1 MCVYPVCA
9 RIFGCVFSAEI
20 EVHTERTPPPPS
32 AFRHVRASSVR
43 TPRAVPDV
51 LNYFNSSAR
60 ANASERIVPESTVKM
75 CVCVDRS
82 NRERWR
88 RICLRKRARASS
100 FALCRIRLQNRAHRF
115 LAKHICLFAGDR
127 RNALHIA
134 NTDTHR
140 HTHTS
145 SRSREHVH
153 LQAINQRARSAA
165 A

>member
-51 LNYFNSSAR
+51 LNYFNLSAR

-88 RICLRKRARASS
+88 RICLRKRARA
-100 FALCRIRLQNRAHRF
+100 
-115 LAKHICLFAGDR
+115 
-127 RNALHIA
+127 
-134 NTDTHR
+134 
-140 HTHTS
+140 
-145 SRSREHVH
+145 
-153 LQAINQRARSAA
+153 RARSRCAGFVCKTGRIDFSQNIFVCLQATAA
-165 A
+165 TRCTSQTPTHIYTHTRARDRANMFIYKP